1 MNINVVQILVE
12 SMKDNGL
19 VREAMNLCLKKMDE
33 KQQIEDKPKLKQI
46 AQVFITNALAKK
58 DMLAE
63 AMHLACASLNVEAVE
78 SLS

>member
-33 KQQIEDKPKLKQI
+33 KQQIDDK
-46 AQVFITNALAKK
+46 
-58 DMLAE
+58 
-63 AMHLACASLNVEAVE
+63 
-78 SLS
+78 